1 MLICHCHR
9 VTTAD
14 VDQLLDAGA
23 TKVGQVV
30 RATRA
35 GSDCGGCIPLLRER
49 CATLAHSCSDHAD
62 EALAG

>member
-9 VTTAD
+9 VSSAD
-14 VDQLLDAGA
+14 VDALLDAGA

-35 GSDCGGCIPLLRER
+35 GSDCSGCIPLLRER
-49 CATLAHSCSDHAD
+49 CASRTATCAVHTG